1 MDVQV
6 ADWLSLILRWLH
18 IIFGAA
24 WIGTSFY
31 FNWLNNHVRPVEDGP
46 TPDGVAGELWSVHG
60 GKFYQ
65 VVKYEVAP
73 ANLPRTLHWFKY
85 EAYFTWVTGFSL
97 LAVVYYLEP
106 RAYLVDANVR
116 VLFDLVPEPYVN
128 AAAIAIG
135 VTVLVGGWGVY
146 HLLCKSPLGKRPVPL
161 AILGFALITGA
172 AFGLTQLF
180 GSRAA
185 YIHVGALIGTIMAWN
200 VFFVI
205 IPNQKRMVAAMTEGK
220 EPEARLGEEGAQRS
234 LHNNYFTL
242 PVLFIMVSNHYP
254 MTFGHAWNWAIL
266 AALSLIG
273 AGVRH
278 WFNLRGQ
285 GEKNVWLLPAAAVAM
300 VALALVSA
308 PHRAAS
314 YEGEVTFAMVRDIV
328 DRRCITCHSAT
339 PTSEL
344 YPSAPQ
350 GVMFDT
356 PEQVHDRAA
365 RINTMVVVT
374 QQMPLSNLT
383 GMTDEERAIIAAWYQ
398 QGAVTQ

>member
-1 MDVQV
+1 MEIQV
-6 ADWLSLILRWLH
+6 AEWLSLILRWLH

-31 FNWLNNHVRPVEDGP
+31 FNWLNNHVRPVEGGP

-65 VVKYEVAP
+65 VVKYKVAP
-73 ANLPRTLHWFKY
+73 PRLPTTLHWFKY
-85 EAYFTWVTGFSL
+85 EAYFTWVTGFL
-97 LAVVYYLEP
+97 LLGIVYYLEP
-106 RAYLVDANVR
+106 SAYLVDGNVPLLR
-116 VLFDLVPEPYVN
+116 QHFGESVELV
-128 AAAIAIG
+128 AIG
-135 VTVLVGGWGVY
+135 IGVGTLVLGWLVY
-146 HLLCKSPLGKRPVPL
+146 HYLSKSPLGRMPVPF
-161 AILGFALITGA
+161 AILGFALITGV

-205 IPNQKRMVAAMTEGK
+205 IPNQKRMVDAMTKGE
-220 EPEARLGEEGAQRS
+220 EPDGRLGEAGAQRS

-266 AALSLIG
+266 AAISLIG

-285 GEKNVWLLPAAAVAM
+285 GQKNVWLLPAAAVAI

-308 PHRAAS
+308 PRS
-314 YEGEVTFAMVRDIV
+314 NTYEGEVTFAMVRDIV
-328 DRRCITCHSAT
+328 ERRCVECHSSA
-339 PTSEL
+339 PTNAI
-344 YPSAPQ
+344 YRDVGAPQ
-350 GVMFDT
+350 GIMFDT
-356 PEQVHDRAA
+356 PQQIVDRAA
-365 RINTMVVVT
+365 RIHNQVVLT
-374 QQMPLSNLT
+374 QQMPLSNMT
-383 GMTDEERAIIAAWYQ
+383 NMTDEERAILGAWYQ
-398 QGAVTQ
+398 RGAPGP

>member
-1 MDVQV
+1 MEVQI
-6 ADWLSLILRWLH
+6 AEWLSLTLRWLH

-31 FNWLNNHVRPVEDGP
+31 FNWLNNHVRPVESGEP
-46 TPDGVAGELWSVHG
+46 PEGVDGELWSVHG

-65 VVKYEVAP
+65 VVKYRVAP
-73 ANLPRTLHWFKY
+73 PVLPKTLHWFKY
-85 EAYFTWVTGFSL
+85 EAYFTWITGFAL

-106 RAYLVDANVR
+106 TAYLVDASVR
-116 VLFDLVPEPYVN
+116 AMNEYV
-128 AAAIAIG
+128 AIG
-135 VTVLVGGWGVY
+135 VGVGTLAVGWIVY

-161 AILGFALITGA
+161 AILGFALLTGV
-172 AFGLTQLF
+172 AFGLTQIF

-185 YIHVGALIGTIMAWN
+185 YIHFGALIGTLMAWN

-205 IPNQKRMVAAMTEGK
+205 IPNQKVMVKAMTAGR
-220 EPEARLGEEGAQRS
+220 EPEGWLGEEGAQRS

-266 AALSLIG
+266 AAISIIG
-273 AGVRH
+273 AAVRH

-285 GEKNVWLLPAAAVAM
+285 GRKNVWLLPAAAVAL

-308 PHRAAS
+308 PRTRT
-314 YEGEVTFAMVRDIV
+314 YEGEVTFAMVQDIV
-328 DRRCITCHSAT
+328 ERRCLECHSAT

-344 YPSAPQ
+344 YDVAPQ

-356 PEQVHDRAA
+356 PEQIQSRAA
-365 RINTMVVVT
+365 RINTQVVVT
-374 QQMPLSNLT
+374 GQMPLSNLT
-383 GMTDEERAIIAAWYQ
+383 EMTDEERAIVGAWYQ
-398 QGAVTQ
+398 QGAPIE

>member
-1 MDVQV
+1 MDVPV
-6 ADWLSLILRWLH
+6 AEWLSLILRWLH

-31 FNWLNNHVRPVEDGP
+31 FNWLNNHVRPVEGGP
-46 TPDGVAGELWSVHG
+46 TPEGVAGELWSVHG

-65 VVKYEVAP
+65 VVKYKVAP
-73 ANLPRTLHWFKY
+73 PTLPRTLHWFKY
-85 EAYFTWVTGFSL
+85 EAYFTWVTGFFL
-97 LAVVYYLEP
+97 LAIVYYLEP
-106 RAYLVDANVR
+106 TAYLVDANVPLLR
-116 VLFDLVPEPYVN
+116 SLLPGDLLE
-128 AAAIAIG
+128 IG
-135 VTVLVGGWGVY
+135 AVATGVLVLAVGWVVY
-146 HLLCKSPLGKRPVPL
+146 HYLCKSPLGRMPVAL
-161 AILGFALITGA
+161 AILGFALMTGV
-172 AFGLTQLF
+172 AFGLTQIF

-205 IPNQKRMVAAMTEGK
+205 IPNQKRMVEAMSAGK
-220 EPEARLGEEGAQRS
+220 EPEAKLGEDAAQRS

-254 MTFGHAWNWAIL
+254 MTFGHEHNWAVL

-273 AGVRH
+273 AAVRH

-285 GEKNVWLLPAAAVAM
+285 GHKNVWLLPVSAVAI
-300 VALALVSA
+300 VALALVSS
-308 PHRAAS
+308 PRASS

-328 DRRCITCHSAT
+328 ERRCVECHSAA
-339 PTSEL
+339 PTSAL
-344 YPSAPQ
+344 YDAAPQ

-356 PEQVHDRAA
+356 PQQIADRAA
-365 RINTMVVVT
+365 RIHTQVVVT

-383 GMTDEERAIIAAWYQ
+383 NMTDEERAIIGAWYRR
-398 QGAVTQ
+398 GASLD